1 MTFFKE
7 GTSLVS
13 HIYFIS
19 HLKNDLLSIFII
31 PHLFIAFIVLL
42 SIFGFS
48 QFLAF
53 DKSWLIQIPL
63 SIYFNQYS

>member
-1 MTFFKE
+1 M
-7 GTSLVS
+7 
-13 HIYFIS
+13 IYS
-19 HLKNDLLSIFII
+19 QYLLSPIY
-31 PHLFIAFIVLL
+31 LFIAFIVLL